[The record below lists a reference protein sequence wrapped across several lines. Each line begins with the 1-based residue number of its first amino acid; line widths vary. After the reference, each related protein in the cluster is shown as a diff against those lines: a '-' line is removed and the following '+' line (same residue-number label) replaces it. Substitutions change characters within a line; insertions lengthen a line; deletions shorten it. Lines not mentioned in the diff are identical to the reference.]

1 MTSRTG
7 EKRLEGEHAVV
18 TGASRG
24 IGRATALMLA
34 DEGADVAVTARTAS
48 DLEKLVE
55 EIEAHGVTAVAV
67 PADLR
72 EEGAIDHLKEKVID
86 RFGVVDILV
95 NNAGVGKYGPF
106 HELTV
111 EDYDWMMDTNMRSSF
126 LCTKAF
132 VPQMMD
138 RGTGTVVFLGSVAGL
153 QSFRNESVY
162 CATKHAQMAFARS
175 LDREVRES
183 GVKVSVI
190 APGGVNTEFAF
201 GTGRSPEGAYLDEFL
216 EPETIADAVRY
227 AVTQPPKSRVFLV
240 GMRPMS
246 EEL

>member
-1 MTSRTG
+1 MSNSSDQQRLTG
-7 EKRLEGEHAVV
+7 QTAVV

-24 IGRATALMLA
+24 IGRATALALA
-34 DEGADVAVTARTAS
+34 EEGANVAVTARS
-48 DLEKLVE
+48 EPELNQLVE
-55 EIEAHGVTAVAV
+55 EIESLGTGGLGV
-67 PADLR
+67 PADARR
-72 EEGAIDHLKEKVID
+72 EEDVDRLQEVVFD
-86 RFGVVDILV
+86 RFGTVDILI

-106 HELTV
+106 FELTA

-132 VPQMMD
+132 TPQMME
-138 RGTGTVVFLGSVAGL
+138 RGTGIVVFLGSVAGL
-153 QSFRNESVY
+153 QSFRDESVY

-201 GTGRSPEGAYLDEFL
+201 GTGRTPGDDQLEEFL
-216 EPETIADAVRY
+216 EPETVAEAVRY
-227 AVTQPPKSRVFLV
+227 AVTQPPKARVFLV